1 MRAGILAAGVG
12 RRLGDAALPPKVL
25 LPFDGT
31 TLLARHA
38 ATLRHCGI
46 RRCELVVG
54 YRADLIEA
62 EIARIGAQDLFVT
75 RFNEA
80 YEQGS
85 IVSLGALAD
94 LLTAGEPMVFMDGDV
109 LCDTRMLERLL
120 AARQENCFLLDRN
133 LEPGEEPVKLCVRD
147 GRLVDCHK
155 RPATRFD
162 WSGEWVGFCRLGP
175 EMAAKIAACAARMI
189 EGGRR
194 DAICEEAFS
203 AVIRAAPL
211 GSFGF
216 EDISDL
222 PWVEIDFPEDL
233 ETARR
238 EILPRLVPHPVEAPD
253 PRVRDSAA
261 PDAGR

>member
-189 EGGRR
+189 AAGRR
-194 DAICEEAFS
+194 DAIEINYLLRNFGGRWRVVDIFLDAKYSEMAMKRSEYS
-203 AVIRAAPL
+203 AVV
-211 GSFGF
+211 SNHGF
-216 EDISDL
+216 DSLIQK
-222 PWVEIDFPEDL
+222 L
-233 ETARR
+233 EEKLASYAI
-238 EILPRLVPHPVEAPD
+238 E
-253 PRVRDSAA
+253 S
-261 PDAGR
+261 